1 MRFSDDE
8 SMSGNEEWREDEGQS
23 HPGRLNQ
30 DIRPQYGRPAAPSP
44 PPREP
49 EPPPVNEED
58 QYLDE
63 VDAKFAEAEYYRSF
77 LRLGAIFP
85 DAPEPQIADKVETA
99 LKRFARQQIA
109 RLIGRASPDDA
120 SLSAQEI
127 AGLRRFLAF
136 TDIEV
141 EGLRRL
147 AIRSTSVA
155 AAVPVATPAR
165 TAAPVARPSRGAAIQ
180 PQAASRPA
188 ARPAPPAAPEQ
199 KPPAPKKNVRQKSR
213 IPFPSNSAFHA
224 ITAGKAQERVAAG
237 NGGDPAAAA
246 ASEIAQTLQQMTG
259 QG

>member
-1 MRFSDDE
+1 
-8 SMSGNEEWREDEGQS
+8 
-23 HPGRLNQ
+23 
-30 DIRPQYGRPAAPSP
+30 
-44 PPREP
+44 
-49 EPPPVNEED
+49 
-58 QYLDE
+58 

-127 AGLRRFLAF
+127 AGLRRFLVF

-155 AAVPVATPAR
+155 AAVPVAAPAR

-180 PQAASRPA
+180 PQVAPRQPARGGTPA
-188 ARPAPPAAPEQ
+188 AVPEQ
-199 KPPAPKKNVRQKSR
+199 KPAPKKNVRQKSR
-213 IPFPSNSAFHA
+213 IPFPTNDTFHA
-224 ITAGKAQERVAAG
+224 ITAGKAEARVAAG

-246 ASEIAQTLQQMTG
+246 ATEIAQTLRQMTG